1 LLNKKPIFIVG
12 FQHGG
17 TNIVLNLLRS
27 HPDVCSPRGEIQ
39 EVFKGKGFPRR
50 FKEPASVVVSKLWHY
65 LPILFQQRQDIF
77 SLDLW
82 DGRKELSARAM
93 QQIDRVLFAEKLKAR
108 GPTQNG
114 YKAEGIRY
122 TDEEISR
129 SRLLS
134 KNLGGL
140 ICLSRELGK
149 MYPDATFIA
158 LVRNG
163 YALCEGH
170 IRRGVALE
178 KIAQDYER
186 GCRRMIADADSLP
199 NYHVFR
205 FEDLMESP
213 RAVFEQIFRCA
224 GLDIRQIEKVRLE
237 NKKIIGKDGQHTYM
251 HDQGREG
258 IIWYP
263 IEQFMDHFKPD
274 VNQHQIDRLT
284 PAQRRKIS
292 AIASASLAH
301 FSYSEG

>member
-1 LLNKKPIFIVG
+1 MG

-27 HPDVCSPRGEIQ
+27 HPEVCSPRGELQ

-50 FKEPASVVVSKLWHY
+50 FKEPALVVVSKLWHY
-65 LPILFQQRQDIF
+65 LPILFEQKQEVF
-77 SLDLW
+77 SLNLW
-82 DGRKELSARAM
+82 DRRKTLTARAM
-93 QQIDRVLFAEKLKAR
+93 RQIDSVLFAEKLKAR

-114 YKAEGIRY
+114 YKAEGVRY
-122 TDEEISR
+122 TDEEINR
-129 SRLLS
+129 SRLLC

-140 ICLSRELGK
+140 ICLSRDLSQ

-178 KIAQDYER
+178 KIARDYER
-186 GCRRMIADADSLP
+186 GCQRMIADADSLP
-199 NYHVFR
+199 NYHIFR

-213 RAVFEQIFRCA
+213 RAVFEQIFHRA
-224 GLDIRQIEKVRLE
+224 DLDIGQIDKVRLE
-237 NKKIIGKDGQHTYM
+237 NKKTIGKDGQHTYM
-251 HDQGREG
+251 HEQGQEG

-263 IEQFMDHFKPD
+263 IEKFMDHFKPD
-274 VNQHQIDRLT
+274 VNQHQVGRLT
-284 PAQRRKIS
+284 PEQKKQIS
-292 AIASASLAH
+292 VIASASLAH
-301 FSYSEG
+301 FSYSE